1 MSAPHT
7 DYDPLTPTGCQL
19 LAEIGV
25 DPGAV
30 RETLADDFT
39 RRCPDAEVPE
49 NGSWREAGE
58 E

>member
-1 MSAPHT
+1 MFAPHT

-19 LAEIGV
+19 LAEIGI

-30 RETLADDFT
+30 RETLADDFD
-39 RRCPDAEVPE
+39 RRCADHEVPE
-49 NGSWREAGE
+49 DPSKREAKE

>member
-1 MSAPHT
+1 MSSPHA
-7 DYDPLTPTGCQL
+7 DYDPLTPTGHQL

-30 RETLADDFT
+30 RETLADDFL
-39 RRCPDAEVPE
+39 RHCPDHEVPVDPSE
-49 NGSWREAGE
+49 REAKE